1 MVRDCNCHPVLR
13 GILESLLHYLTQ
25 DLPKWTVQ
33 DRNLKKPWTDWNS
46 KMIQDRTAERFSE
59 TPEINKLQNSDGG
72 TTSRNLVPRHL
83 TTFRLLHSKFTRS
96 SSKAPITHQREVGTL
111 STSRGAPGD
120 LKNFNGKE
128 PEPKSKTRRGQG
140 QKKGGSVKD
149 IVAKFAMVE
158 RKEKAENTLK
168 NQLLKAHRTGRGAV
182 LSTLMQRFETVATVC
197 KGSAVAQ
204 VRLPSDV
211 KQMVACRERRQ
222 RGGEDQNVHNQN
234 QPRKMK
240 IKSDLKGYNSNSGRK
255 QTPELKVPKI
265 KSNQDVN
272 HFKRPDQR
280 PEDHCSSKTIK
291 HQSLNKTDEKSA
303 HHGEIL
309 SRPEECNIT
318 AHLKYARLEV
328 FSFKSVIEECLPQ
341 PYKLLPQVE
350 AQTKCH
356 VGMITT
362 SSPVWSTCVDH
373 SPKLHPAGASET
385 TMKPPTGA
393 SESSSCSKGGAEDY
407 LNSSKTGEG
416 QKMGPTYLIPRVYGY
431 TFPQDAKDH
440 PLSFQLPAANSE
452 MICLNAE
459 QPAHVDTSD
468 TGPLARPPGNT
479 EKRIVHATIK
489 ETQMED
495 NLHGKGEAK
504 EPTPV
509 VTEDTDMQQSEETM
523 GKAASEDGTTS
534 DVSSSEGHR
543 KTDCQE
549 LRPKYKT
556 INYGDP
562 SVKLTY
568 KPKIIRFTD
577 TFTF

>member
-1 MVRDCNCHPVLR
+1 
-13 GILESLLHYLTQ
+13 
-25 DLPKWTVQ
+25 
-33 DRNLKKPWTDWNS
+33 
-46 KMIQDRTAERFSE
+46 MIQDRTAEHFSE

-83 TTFRLLHSKFTRS
+83 TTFRLLHSKFMRS

-111 STSRGAPGD
+111 STNGGAPGD

-128 PEPKSKTRRGQG
+128 PEPKCKTRRAQG

-149 IVAKFAMVE
+149 IVAKFAMAE
-158 RKEKAENTLK
+158 RKEKAENVLK
-168 NQLLKAHRTGRGAV
+168 SQLLKAQLTGRGMV

-211 KQMVACRERRQ
+211 NQMVACREGRQ
-222 RGGEDQNVHNQN
+222 RGEDQNVHNQN

-240 IKSDLKGYNSNSGRK
+240 GHNSNSGRK
-255 QTPELKVPKI
+255 QAPELKIPKI
-265 KSNQDVN
+265 KLNQEVN
-272 HFKRPDQR
+272 HLKFPDQR
-280 PEDHCSSKTIK
+280 PEDQSSSKTIK
-291 HQSLNKTDEKSA
+291 HQSSKKTDKKSA
-303 HHGEIL
+303 QHGEIL
-309 SRPEECNIT
+309 SRPEEYNTT
-318 AHLKYARLEV
+318 AHLKYAHLEV
-328 FSFKSVIEECLPQ
+328 FSLKSVIEECLPE

-350 AQTKCH
+350 AQMKCH
-356 VGMITT
+356 VGTITT
-362 SSPVWSTCVDH
+362 FSPVWSTCVNH
-373 SPKLHPAGASET
+373 SPKLHLAEASET

-393 SESSSCSKGGAEDY
+393 SESSSCSKGRAEDY
-407 LNSSKTGEG
+407 LNPSKTGAG
-416 QKMGPTYLIPRVYGY
+416 QKMGPTYLIPRVFRF
-431 TFPQDAKDH
+431 TFPQDVKDH

-452 MICLNAE
+452 MICLDAE
-459 QPAHVDTSD
+459 QTAHLNTSD
-468 TGPLARPPGNT
+468 TGPLARPLSNT

-495 NLHGKGEAK
+495 NLHGKEEEAK
-504 EPTPV
+504 ESTPV
-509 VTEDTDMQQSEETM
+509 VTEDADMQQSEETM
-523 GKAASEDGTTS
+523 GKAASED
-534 DVSSSEGHR
+534 DMIPAVSSSEAHH
-543 KTDCQE
+543 KTDYQK

>member
-46 KMIQDRTAERFSE
+46 KMIQDRTAGCFSA
-59 TPEINKLQNSDGG
+59 TPEINNLQNSDGG
-72 TTSRNLVPRHL
+72 TTLRNLVPRHL
-83 TTFRLLHSKFTRS
+83 TTFRLLHSRFMRS

-120 LKNFNGKE
+120 LKYFNGKE
-128 PEPKSKTRRGQG
+128 PEPNSKTRRGQG

-149 IVAKFAMVE
+149 IVAKFAMAE
-158 RKEKAENTLK
+158 CKEKAENTLK
-168 NQLLKAHRTGRGAV
+168 NQLLKAQLTGRGTV

-240 IKSDLKGYNSNSGRK
+240 IKLDLKGHNSNNGWK
-255 QTPELKVPKI
+255 QAPELKLPKI
-265 KSNQDVN
+265 KSHQDVN
-272 HFKRPDQR
+272 HFKHPDQR
-280 PEDHCSSKTIK
+280 PEDQCSTKIIE
-291 HQSLNKTDEKSA
+291 HQSLNKTDKKSA
-303 HHGEIL
+303 QHGEIL
-309 SRPEECNIT
+309 SRPEEYNIT

-328 FSFKSVIEECLPQ
+328 VSLKSVIEECLPQ
-341 PYKLLPQVE
+341 PYKLLLQVE
-350 AQTKCH
+350 AQTRCH
-356 VGMITT
+356 VGTITT

-373 SPKLHPAGASET
+373 SPKLHPAEASEMT
-385 TMKPPTGA
+385 TKPPTGT

-407 LNSSKTGEG
+407 LNPSKTGAG
-416 QKMGPTYLIPRVYGY
+416 QKMGPTHLIPRVYRF
-431 TFPQDAKDH
+431 TFPQEDH

-459 QPAHVDTSD
+459 QPAHLDTSD

-479 EKRIVHATIK
+479 EKGIVHATIK
-489 ETQMED
+489 ETKMEN
-495 NLHGKGEAK
+495 NLHGKEEAK

-523 GKAASEDGTTS
+523 GNAASEDGTTP

-543 KTDCQE
+543 KTDDQK